1 MGPIHQLHLHGPT
14 PSTVIKHHLLQDPI
28 INCITYCS
36 SATCSNP
43 FNSNPYPSTY
53 DQGYIP
59 SVLIYFNSEVFISS
73 EPYSVTR
80 TSSVTWSNTFNSDDL
95 LSQRGSM
102 SSDPCSVTM
111 TCSVTWSNPFNSDD
125 LPHI

>member
-1 MGPIHQLHLHGPT
+1 MGS
-14 PSTVIKHHLLQDPI
+14 PS
-28 INCITYCS
+28 INCITNKQNQQPSVLIYFKTQCINCITNCS

-43 FNSNPYPSTY
+43 FNSDPYPSTY

-59 SVLIYFNSEVFISS
+59 SVFISS

>member
-1 MGPIHQLHLHGPT
+1 MGS
-14 PSTVIKHHLLQDPI
+14 PS
-28 INCITYCS
+28 INCITNKQNQQPSALIYFKTQSINCITNCS

-43 FNSNPYPSTY
+43 FNSDPYPSTY
-53 DQGYIP
+53 DLGYIP

-102 SSDPCSVTM
+102 SSDPSSVTM